1 MYNNRDHNFDFYI
14 KLNLMGSFIEGLL
27 RCIKY
32 IKDGVEGVIA
42 EFHQWNLICV
52 SHRSNGF
59 EQKRYSRIAD
69 KKAGQEA
76 AYKWSV
82 EDM

>member
-1 MYNNRDHNFDFYI
+1 MLILCHSGTKEQLVVEEVLFLF
-14 KLNLMGSFIEGLL
+14 FIVFCLF
-27 RCIKY
+27 R
-32 IKDGVEGVIA
+32 
-42 EFHQWNLICV
+42 
-52 SHRSNGF
+52 RSNGF

-69 KKAGQEA
+69 KKAVQEA